1 MPIDKKFPTEN
12 GMITVNIYWIYN
24 LTRASKWLIIWKNVL
39 ISIKDYDHQIIWLDY
54 FNKNLS
60 RKKGRK
66 VGKNNSVYDPTMQ
79 ELIGASKSPELDL
92 SEENINNQARYPRR
106 SFVKSGYIMIS
117 KKEKKSTVV
126 NQIAKKMV
134 ETRQQGH

>member
-1 MPIDKKFPTEN
+1 M
-12 GMITVNIYWIYN
+12 
-24 LTRASKWLIIWKNVL
+24 
-39 ISIKDYDHQIIWLDY
+39 KDYDHHIISLDY

-79 ELIGASKSPELDL
+79 ELIGASKSLELDL

-134 ETRQQGH
+134 ETRQQRH

>member
-1 MPIDKKFPTEN
+1 
-12 GMITVNIYWIYN
+12 
-24 LTRASKWLIIWKNVL
+24 
-39 ISIKDYDHQIIWLDY
+39 
-54 FNKNLS
+54 
-60 RKKGRK
+60 
-66 VGKNNSVYDPTMQ
+66 MQ
-79 ELIGASKSPELDL
+79 ELIGASKSLELDL

-134 ETRQQGH
+134 ETRQQRH

>member
-1 MPIDKKFPTEN
+1 M
-12 GMITVNIYWIYN
+12 
-24 LTRASKWLIIWKNVL
+24 
-39 ISIKDYDHQIIWLDY
+39 KDYDHQIIWLDY

-66 VGKNNSVYDPTMQ
+66 VGKNLSVYDPTMQ
-79 ELIGASKSPELDL
+79 ELINASKTLELHL
-92 SEENINNQARYPRR
+92 TEENISTQARYPRR

-126 NQIAKKMV
+126 NQIAKKMI
-134 ETRQQGH
+134 ETRQQKH